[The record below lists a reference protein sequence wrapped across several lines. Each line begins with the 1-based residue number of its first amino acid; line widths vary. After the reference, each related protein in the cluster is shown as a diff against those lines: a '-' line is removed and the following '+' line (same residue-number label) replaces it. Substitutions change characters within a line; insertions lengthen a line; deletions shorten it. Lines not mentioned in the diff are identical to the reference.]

1 MPCPTF
7 VTSHQRSRSKRPSWA
22 WPTAGGLEEAWRMG
36 TPQLARS
43 PWQRELP
50 SEGLKAERAAVAAGL
65 PEERLSLPKL
75 QVAVG
80 SVSGGETAWARSAEW

>member
-1 MPCPTF
+1 MA
-7 VTSHQRSRSKRPSWA
+7 HGRGAGRSVADGNAAVGP
-22 WPTAGGLEEAWRMG
+22 
-36 TPQLARS
+36 S
-43 PWQRELP
+43 PWQHELP

-80 SVSGGETAWARSAEW
+80 SVSGGETASARSAEW